1 MLSAYGDFSSSPMR
15 LTEAY
20 NRTGVNLV
28 HVPNGR
34 KDAAD
39 KAILVDMFLFAL
51 DYRRPAT
58 ILLIS
63 GDIDFEPALHTLRH
77 QGYTIIVAIKPI
89 WHQVSIKQNGTI
101 ENEKPRLVPTLK
113 ETEDGPKKCEFYIV
127 VSHENKVKNLQM
139 QK

>member
-1 MLSAYGDFSSSPMR
+1 MMLCPSRLGFQIKRSKPNCSKPRNVRPEDVVRNIELVLGAHPAINGSIKRLSAYRDFSSSPMR

-20 NRTGVNLV
+20 HRTGVNLV
-28 HVPNGR
+28 HVLNGR

-63 GDIDFEPALHTLRH
+63 GDIDFAHALHTLRH
-77 QGYTIIVAIKPI
+77 
-89 WHQVSIKQNGTI
+89 
-101 ENEKPRLVPTLK
+101 
-113 ETEDGPKKCEFYIV
+113 
-127 VSHENKVKNLQM
+127 
-139 QK
+139 